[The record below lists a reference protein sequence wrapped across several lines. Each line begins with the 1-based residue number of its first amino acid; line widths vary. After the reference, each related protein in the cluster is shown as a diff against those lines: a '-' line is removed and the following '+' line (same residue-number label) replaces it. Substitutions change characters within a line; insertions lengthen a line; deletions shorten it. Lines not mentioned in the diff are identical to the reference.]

1 MTLTGRKLRADL
13 HQNRTGDP
21 DAALGTAQYYT
32 DEQARCAGW
41 LTNSAS
47 MPVGRPDDGLLMDDK
62 PKRPMSHGSVMFADV
77 SRSTELYETVGDML
91 AFEAIAQCIV
101 LMKSCSEA
109 LGGRIVKTIGDEVM
123 AVFPSAEH
131 AMQAA
136 IDMQLAVSGL
146 PEVAGQP
153 MSLRIGFH
161 HGPVLPDERG
171 DVFGDTVNLAA
182 RLTDFAAPGQVVTS
196 KDAVECL
203 PARLRQMARH
213 LYPIQVRG
221 KRQPTE
227 LFEAIWQQGAD
238 LTVTG
243 NDLQRLPCPS
253 LLTLRYGDICVEMS
267 EASALV
273 TIGRGANMSI
283 VVHDRRASRVHASIE
298 CRSGKYVLRDCSANG
313 TRITIDG
320 GHELMLRRD
329 EVTLWGQG
337 WISFGPSGGDDA
349 EHVEFSS
356 RRLSGPSD

>member
-1 MTLTGRKLRADL
+1 L
-13 HQNRTGDP
+13 HHNPGDP
-21 DAALGTAQYYT
+21 GAALGTAQYYT
-32 DEQARCAGW
+32 DEQERCAGW

-47 MPVGRPDDGLLMDDK
+47 APAGRPDDGLLMEDK
-62 PKRPMSHGSVMFADV
+62 PNYPMSHESVMFADV

-91 AFEAIAQCIV
+91 AFEAIAQCIA

-146 PEVAGQP
+146 PAVAGQP

-182 RLTDFAAPGQVVTS
+182 RLTGFASPGQVVTS
-196 KDAVECL
+196 KDTVECL
-203 PARLRQMARH
+203 SARLRQMARH

-243 NDLQRLPCPS
+243 NELQRLPCSS

-273 TIGRGANMSI
+273 TIGRGANMNI

-298 CRSGKYVLRDCSANG
+298 CRSGKYVLRDCSSNG

-320 GHELMLRRD
+320 GHELILRRD
-329 EVTLWGQG
+329 EVTLWGHG
-337 WISFGPSGGDDA
+337 WISFGPSGGDEA
-349 EHVEFSS
+349 ERVDFSC
-356 RRLSGPSD
+356 RLLSGRSG

>member
-1 MTLTGRKLRADL
+1 
-13 HQNRTGDP
+13 
-21 DAALGTAQYYT
+21 
-32 DEQARCAGW
+32 
-41 LTNSAS
+41 
-47 MPVGRPDDGLLMDDK
+47 MDDK
-62 PKRPMSHGSVMFADV
+62 LKYPMSHESVMFADV

-91 AFEAIAQCIV
+91 AFEAIARCIA

-109 LGGRIVKTIGDEVM
+109 SGGRIVKTIGDEVM
-123 AVFPSAEH
+123 ALFPSAEH

-146 PEVAGQP
+146 PAVAGQP

-182 RLTDFAAPGQVVTS
+182 RLTDLASPGQVVTS

-243 NDLQRLPCPS
+243 NDLQRLPCSS
-253 LLTLRYGDICVEMS
+253 LLTLRYEDVCVEMS
-267 EASALV
+267 DASALM

-283 VVHDRRASRVHASIE
+283 VVHDCRASRVHASIE

-320 GHELMLRRD
+320 GHELILRRD
-329 EVTLWGQG
+329 EVTLWGHG
-337 WISFGPSGGDDA
+337 WISFGPYGGDQA
-349 EHVEFSS
+349 ERVEFSC
-356 RRLSGPSD
+356 RRLSGPSG